1 MKTARIGAIL
11 VCALALAGQVCGQ
24 NGQVKFR
31 GTVVTTEVNN
41 VVPVCYGD
49 YYVAVTVDQVLEDPN
64 GVLDMVKFSL
74 EFTAASA
81 DPNFILTRL
90 YSLQVCYKEPLGLA
104 PGETVEVNGYFWGG
118 TCPRQYC
125 QRVQILAKTDYIRRF
140 TGFGD
145 NDWMVEGDTMYS
157 IPPGNVGIGTQRPSE
172 KLHVVGNVLVQGASP
187 AWLKLISA
195 LGDDAGIGLTATG
208 AGVNTW
214 EIVREGASSDLLIR
228 QKFPYKPF
236 EQDAVTIKARSGNVG
251 VGTKEPDEKL
261 HVMGTA
267 LIEGQG
273 AGQSD
278 EALRVVKEGAGR
290 QLVAYFSNPKDGD
303 AEVDIQLAGGK
314 LLPWGW
320 SIRGANGMLTISNVA
335 VLPPPLNIT
344 STGHVGVGDTSPEY
358 RLELPNTADT
368 SGQGR
373 ANAWKTYSSQRW
385 KTNVR
390 TIDHAMDK
398 VAQLRGVYFDWQG
411 QSKHDIGLIAEEVGR
426 VVPEVVDYEANGT
439 DATALAYDR
448 LVALLVEAVKEQQA
462 RIDELEQTVARSK
475 QLEQRLDALERL
487 VQQRQVPPI
496 DR

>member
-1 MKTARIGAIL
+1 MKTVRIGAIL
-11 VCALALAGQVCGQ
+11 VCVLALAAQVCAQ

-31 GTVVTTEVNN
+31 GTVATAEVNN
-41 VVPVCYGD
+41 VMPICYGD

-64 GVLDMVKFSL
+64 GVLDKVRFSFD
-74 EFTAASA
+74 FTGASG
-81 DPNFILTRL
+81 DPNITLTRL
-90 YSLQVCYKEPLGLA
+90 YSLQVCYKEPLGLT
-104 PGETVEVNGYFWGG
+104 PGETVEINGYFWGG

-125 QRVQILAKTDYIRRF
+125 QRVQITAKTDYIKRF

-157 IPPGNVGIGTQRPSE
+157 IPPGSVGIGTKHPSE

-187 AWLKLISA
+187 AWLRLMSA
-195 LGDDAGIGLTATG
+195 LGDDAGISLTASG

-214 EIVREGASSDLLIR
+214 EILREGASSDLQIR
-228 QKFPYKPF
+228 ESFPYPPF
-236 EQDAVTIKARSGNVG
+236 GRDAVTVKARTGNVG
-251 VGTKEPDEKL
+251 IGTKQPTEKL

-278 EALRVVKEGAGR
+278 EALHVVKEGAGR
-290 QLVAYFSNPKDGD
+290 QLVAYFTNPKDGD
-303 AEVDIQLAGGK
+303 AEVDIQLGGGK

-320 SIRGANGMLTISNVA
+320 SIRGANGMLTISNIA

-358 RLELPNTADT
+358 RLELPNTADAD
-368 SGQGR
+368 GQGR

-385 KTNVR
+385 KTNIR

-462 RIDELEQTVARSK
+462 RIDELEQTVARNK
-475 QLEQRLDALERL
+475 QLEQRLDSLERL
-487 VQQRQVPPI
+487 VQQRQVPPV

>member
-1 MKTARIGAIL
+1 MRTARIGAIL
-11 VCALALAGQVCGQ
+11 VCVLVLAGQVCAQ

-31 GTVVTTEVNN
+31 GTVTTDEINN

-49 YYVAVTVDQVLEDPN
+49 YHVTVTVEQILEDPN

-74 EFTAASA
+74 SFTEASA
-81 DPNFILTRL
+81 DPNFVLTRL

-125 QRVQILAKTDYIRRF
+125 QRVQILAKTDYIKRF
-140 TGFGD
+140 AGSGD

-157 IPPGNVGIGTQRPSE
+157 IPPGNVGIGTKRPS
-172 KLHVVGNVLVQGASP
+172 
-187 AWLKLISA
+187 
-195 LGDDAGIGLTATG
+195 
-208 AGVNTW
+208 
-214 EIVREGASSDLLIR
+214 
-228 QKFPYKPF
+228 
-236 EQDAVTIKARSGNVG
+236 
-251 VGTKEPDEKL
+251 EKL

-273 AGQSD
+273 AGQFD
-278 EALRVVKEGAGR
+278 EALHVVKEGAGR
-290 QLVAYFSNPKDGD
+290 QLVAYFTNPKDGD

-314 LLPWGW
+314 MLPWGW
-320 SIRGANGMLTISNVA
+320 SIRGANGMLTISNIA

-358 RLELPNTADT
+358 RLELPNTADAD
-368 SGQGR
+368 GQGR

-398 VAQLRGVYFDWQG
+398 VAQLRGVYFDWQEQG
-411 QSKHDIGLIAEEVGR
+411 KHDIGLIAEEVGH
-426 VVPEVVDYEANGT
+426 VIPEVVDYEANGT

-462 RIDELEQTVARSK
+462 RIDELEQTVARNK

-487 VQQRQVPPI
+487 LQQRQASPI

>member
-1 MKTARIGAIL
+1 MRTARIGAIL
-11 VCALALAGQVCGQ
+11 VCVLALAGQVCGQ

-31 GTVVTTEVNN
+31 GTVTTDEINN
-41 VVPVCYGD
+41 TMPVCYGD
-49 YYVAVTVDQVLEDPN
+49 YFVTVTVEQVLEDPN
-64 GVLDMVKFSL
+64 GVLDAIRFAFDFG
-74 EFTAASA
+74 EASA
-81 DPNFILTRL
+81 DPNFIPTRL
-90 YSLQVCYKEPLGLA
+90 YSVQVCYKEPLGLA
-104 PGETVEVNGYFWGG
+104 AGETVEVNGYYWGG
-118 TCPRQYC
+118 TCPKQYC

-140 TGFGD
+140 AGFGD

-157 IPPGNVGIGTQRPSE
+157 IPSGNVGIGTKRPSE

-187 AWLKLISA
+187 AWLKLISG
-195 LGDDAGIGLTATG
+195 LGDDAGISLSATG

-214 EIVREGASSDLLIR
+214 EILRGGASSDLLIR
-228 QKFPYKPF
+228 ESFPYPPF
-236 EQDAVTIKARSGNVG
+236 GQDAVTVKARTGNVG
-251 VGTKEPDEKL
+251 IGTKQPAEKL

-273 AGQSD
+273 AGQFD

-303 AEVDIQLAGGK
+303 AEVDIQLGGGK
-314 LLPWGW
+314 MLPWGW
-320 SIRGANGMLTISNVA
+320 SIRGANGLLTISNVA

-358 RLELPNTADT
+358 RLELPNTADAD
-368 SGQGR
+368 GQGR
-373 ANAWKTYSSQRW
+373 ANAWKSYSSQRW

-390 TIDHAMDK
+390 TIDRAMDK

-411 QSKHDIGLIAEEVGR
+411 QGKHDIGLIAEEVGR

-462 RIDELEQTVARSK
+462 KIDELEQAVARSR
-475 QLEQRLDALERL
+475 QLEQRLDALEHL
-487 VQQRQVPPI
+487 IQQRQVPSI